1 MTGLKLH
8 LLGLVA
14 LFALLS
20 QTQLLHSSAEI
31 GSISEVRGN
40 AQVLRDKPYGA
51 ELKFNIQQMDD
62 VRTET
67 GRVAITFAD
76 DSVVKLTEHSKL
88 VIDEYVYSGSDPSK
102 SKMALK
108 FASGTAR
115 FITGKFNN
123 KSKISIKTPTAN
135 VAILG
140 TDFTCTVDELGRS
153 LLILLPDENGLASG
167 EIIVSTAMGSVTLN
181 KPYQATTV
189 SVFESNPTKPVTL
202 DISLDLIDNMLI
214 VNPPQEVDQQLEETQ
229 TQASADYLDFND
241 LDIDFLNEDFLDAE
255 AELEF
260 TELDINYLDV
270 NFLEDLLN
278 VLDALALSKEEDQ
291 LKQGGVGI
299 RIAGTE
305 IGQDKKTQIT
315 TIVSGQ
321 NISLTRTVSQSA
333 KLNLDG
339 SGSYTIILI
348 QDGVSNTVKING
360 GSSTTI
366 KIKQVS
372 DVLDRT
378 DYENYLRDRYATEL
392 VKGTLAQ
399 TLKGQPRLGQAQ
411 PSAPTAGDIS
421 EAQRYLGQQ
430 MSDPEV
436 LTPPPRS

>member
-1 MTGLKLH
+1 MA
-8 LLGLVA
+8 LVGSSV
-14 LFALLS
+14 LLS
-20 QTQLLHSSAEI
+20 QTQLLHSSVEI

-51 ELKFNIQQMDD
+51 ELEFNIQQMDD
-62 VRTET
+62 VRTED
-67 GRVAITFAD
+67 GRIAITFED
-76 DSVVKLTEHSKL
+76 DSTVKLTEHSKL
-88 VIDEYVYSGSDPSK
+88 VIDEYIYDPDPSK

-123 KSKISIKTPTAN
+123 KSNISIKTPTADI
-135 VAILG
+135 AIRG

-153 LLILLPDENGLASG
+153 LVILLPDENGLSSG
-167 EIIVSTAMGSVTLN
+167 EIIVATAMGSVTLN

-189 SVFESNPTKPVTL
+189 SVYENNPSKPVTL

-229 TQASADYLDFND
+229 TQASVDYLDFND

-278 VLDALALSKEEDQ
+278 VLDALAISKEEDA

-299 RIAGTE
+299 RIVGTD
-305 IGQDKKTQIT
+305 IGQDKDTQIT

-333 KLNLDG
+333 KLNLNG

-366 KIKQVS
+366 KIKQGS
-372 DVLDRT
+372 
-378 DYENYLRDRYATEL
+378 
-392 VKGTLAQ
+392 G
-399 TLKGQPRLGQAQ
+399 
-411 PSAPTAGDIS
+411 
-421 EAQRYLGQQ
+421 
-430 MSDPEV
+430 
-436 LTPPPRS
+436 

>member
-1 MTGLKLH
+1 MA
-8 LLGLVA
+8 LVA
-14 LFALLS
+14 LCVLLS
-20 QTQLLHSSAEI
+20 QTQRLHSFVDI

-51 ELKFNIQQMDD
+51 ELEFNIQQMDD
-62 VRTET
+62 VRTEA
-67 GRVAITFAD
+67 GRVAITFED
-76 DSVVKLTEHSKL
+76 DSTVKLTEHSKL
-88 VIDEYVYSGSDPSK
+88 VIDEYIYDPDPSK

-123 KSKISIKTPTAN
+123 KNNISIKTPTADI
-135 VAILG
+135 AIRG

-153 LLILLPDENGLASG
+153 LVILLPDENGLSSG
-167 EIIVSTAMGSVTLN
+167 EIIVATAMGSVTLN

-189 SVFESNPTKPVTL
+189 SVYENNPSKPVTL

-278 VLDALALSKEEDQ
+278 VLDALAISKEEDA

-299 RIAGTE
+299 RIVGTD
-305 IGQDKKTQIT
+305 IGQDKDTQIT

-366 KIKQVS
+366 KIKQGS
-372 DVLDRT
+372 
-378 DYENYLRDRYATEL
+378 
-392 VKGTLAQ
+392 G
-399 TLKGQPRLGQAQ
+399 
-411 PSAPTAGDIS
+411 
-421 EAQRYLGQQ
+421 
-430 MSDPEV
+430 
-436 LTPPPRS
+436 